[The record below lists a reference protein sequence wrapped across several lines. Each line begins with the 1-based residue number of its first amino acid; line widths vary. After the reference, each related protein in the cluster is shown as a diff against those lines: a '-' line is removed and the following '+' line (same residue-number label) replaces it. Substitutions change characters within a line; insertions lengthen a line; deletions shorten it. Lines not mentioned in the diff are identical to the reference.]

1 MNRPDYSQSHP
12 AKQNTQMRR
21 YSPSRNR
28 SPERPYFNSE
38 VIKIN
43 PYNPNNFLVTK
54 EQVQEI
60 LRKVD
65 INIPIKNIK
74 YYQTAFTHKSYLK
87 KMLSNKGIDISID
100 KSPDVLELQDES
112 NERLEF
118 LGDVVTNTCIVNHLY
133 DRFPTEQEG
142 FLTRLKT
149 NLISTVW
156 YSKFARYMG
165 LHKYLIISKHV
176 EEVGNGRNS
185 DKILE
190 NVFESF
196 MGALFKDFS
205 TIPSV
210 YTQKLGLLSGPGFE
224 VCEKL
229 VTHLLQKLIDFD
241 DLCKNDTNY
250 KDILQR
256 HFQAL
261 YQTTPIYIEIC
272 VEGPPNNRIFTM
284 GVLDINGK
292 QIGRGI
298 ANSKKKAEQ
307 LASLEALKLLGKM

>member
-1 MNRPDYSQSHP
+1 MIKTD
-12 AKQNTQMRR
+12 NTQPFHSKSIANTRR

-28 SPERPYFNSE
+28 SPEKSYFNSE

-43 PYNPNNFLVTK
+43 PYNPNNFLVTV

-74 YYQTAFTHKSYLK
+74 YYQTAFTHKSYLT
-87 KMLSNKGIDISID
+87 KMLTNKGIDISID
-100 KSPDVLELQDES
+100 KSPEL
-112 NERLEF
+112 LEF

-165 LHKYLIISKHV
+165 LQKYLIISKHV

-261 YQTTPIYIEIC
+261 YQTTPNYIEIC

-284 GVLDINGK
+284 AVLDINSK
-292 QIGRGI
+292 QIGKGI
-298 ANSKKKAEQ
+298 GNSKKKAEQ
-307 LASLEALKLLGKM
+307 LASLDALKMLGKL

>member
-1 MNRPDYSQSHP
+1 MQFSKSQ
-12 AKQNTQMRR
+12 TQQPR
-21 YSPSRNR
+21 R
-28 SPERPYFNSE
+28 SPDKMSFNSE

-43 PYNPNNFLVTK
+43 PYNPNNFLASK
-54 EQVQEI
+54 EQIQEI

-65 INIPIKNIK
+65 IHLPIRDIK
-74 YYQTAFTHKSYLK
+74 LYQRAFTHKSYLK
-87 KMLSNKGIDISID
+87 KILSNKGIDIYIE
-100 KSPDVLELQDES
+100 KSPDVLDLQEDS

-118 LGDVVTNTCIVNHLY
+118 LGDVITNTCIVNHLF
-133 DRFPTEQEG
+133 DRFPNEQEG

-156 YSKFARYMG
+156 YSRFARYLG
-165 LHKYLIISKHV
+165 LDKYLIISKHV

-224 VCEKL
+224 VCEK
-229 VTHLLQKLIDFD
+229 VVIHLLQKLIDFE

-256 HFQAL
+256 HYQAL
-261 YQTTPIYIEIC
+261 HQTTPMYIEISI
-272 VEGPPNNRIFTM
+272 EGPPNNRIFTM

-298 ANSKKKAEQ
+298 GNSKKKAEQ
-307 LASLEALKLLGKM
+307 LASYEALKILGKI

>member
-1 MNRPDYSQSHP
+1 MIKDDNINSVQYKPQMNV
-12 AKQNTQMRR
+12 KQNL
-21 YSPSRNR
+21 PNRNR
-28 SPERPYFNSE
+28 SPDKHYFNSE

-43 PYNPNNFLVTK
+43 PYNPNNFLVTV

-65 INIPIKNIK
+65 IHIPIKNIN
-74 YYQTAFTHKSYLK
+74 YYRKAFTHKSYLK
-87 KMLSNKGIDISID
+87 KMLTNKGIDIIIE
-100 KSPDVLELQDES
+100 KSPEVLDLQEES

-165 LHKYLIISKHV
+165 LQKYLIISKHV

-261 YQTTPIYIEIC
+261 YQTTPNYIEIS

-284 GVLDINGK
+284 AVLDINNK
-292 QIGRGI
+292 QIGKGI

-307 LASLEALKLLGKM
+307 LASLEALKILGKL